1 MSVVRCQWSVV
12 SGTPRSFRWPRVIGP
27 LGRLPRLALVRCSL
41 ISRRYTAYAPYP
53 NVHTPQNPR
62 ESRRSGVDAVDH
74 PKRRAAGNV
83 LPQVAVTLRGCH
95 PNHRNGQR
103 TLAASKSRQFTLVYK
118 RWKTIEKPATYCHN
132 SRCSASLSGGEP
144 RSAYRIGIARSG
156 LTSAFSGDRKNVWH
170 ATPQNYH
177 HESP

>member
-1 MSVVRCQWSVV
+1 MTARAPCFALRVSSRMINVAWSMDSQSASAV
-12 SGTPRSFRWPRVIGP
+12 SRPGGDDKVTRPGNDRVAMCRG
-27 LGRLPRLALVRCSL
+27 L
-41 ISRRYTAYAPYP
+41 
-53 NVHTPQNPR
+53 N
-62 ESRRSGVDAVDH
+62 GVDV
-74 PKRRAAGNV
+74 AA
-83 LPQVAVTLRGCH
+83 LIADFA
-95 PNHRNGQR
+95 PNHWNEQR

-118 RWKTIEKPATYCHN
+118 RCKNIEKPATYCHN

-170 ATPQNYH
+170 ATPQNCH